1 MVLEHYEVLGVTP
14 TASTAEIRTAYFRL
28 AKQLHPDRQARNDP
42 VATERFLAVQNAYE
56 VLRDPARREEYDR
69 QLERTSAPA
78 AADGPSAAP
87 VAETTST
94 PEPYGRRGPTLEQ
107 ARDARL
113 AYQKALSLLESGDR
127 GRALRTMGAVVR
139 AVPDEPD
146 YESLLGHLMA
156 LEGERLHRAR
166 DHCRRAVEA
175 EPYNAEFRARLGH
188 VYLQAGLTGTAQ
200 ECFEAALEMDPAQP
214 LARAHRGVGSKGN
227 SGGVLGALRGLFG
240 RK

>member
-14 TASTAEIRTAYFRL
+14 TASTAEIRSAYFRL
-28 AKQLHPDRQARNDP
+28 AKQLHPDRQARTDP

-56 VLRDPARREEYDR
+56 TLRDPARREEYDR
-69 QLERTSAPA
+69 QLERSATPGDANDDA
-78 AADGPSAAP
+78 AAS
-87 VAETTST
+87 TTR
-94 PEPYGRRGPTLEQ
+94 PEPTPVPVGRRGPSLEE

-113 AYQKALSLLESGDR
+113 AYQKAISLLESGDR
-127 GRALRTMGAVVR
+127 ARALRTMGAVVR

-200 ECFEAALEMDPAQP
+200 ESFDAALDLDPAQP
-214 LARAHRGVGSKGN
+214 LAREHRGGGPKRG
-227 SGGVLGALRGLFG
+227 SGGLLGALRGLFVG
-240 RK
+240 K